1 MYEGKA
7 SIRFYSGVC
16 ILTTE
21 NTQTIDFCGVCSFKG
36 IPEDY
41 GTLLKSWHFRQIF
54 PGFWLSARNKKYLSK
69 HIYTSNDNT
78 RWLLGT
84 AQINSA
90 FIKELKQNNA
100 NQFSGDGQTVENGG
114 KHRWLTSQFFKASI
128 GRGFLCIY
136 EQPKTAKTAA
146 EFAIVSDRLGSQK
159 IYYFFHKDV
168 LVWSTALPILMT
180 LKNKLCGPAKI
191 NPASLWGYLQ
201 YLHQTEDET
210 IVNGIF
216 VVPPAACLSFSER
229 GLTVSAYWRPSFS
242 AISESVSKLANRLR
256 NILYGEDFCKY
267 PAHGDTPGVLLSGG
281 LDSSLISAL
290 LRKRGNDVYTY
301 AVGFKD
307 EPDERDDAQ
316 FVAKHFGTTHRT
328 VIIAP
333 EDVEALLWDTVRAL
347 GFPTGNPSALATYL
361 VARQARDEV
370 DRLFSGLGSDELFA
384 GHTKHIVA
392 RYWPIARPLASLA
405 KKIPYLK
412 PGRNGG
418 VRWSA
423 GDINDYIDL
432 YTYFNESELNQ
443 LLVYRERSDSR
454 KFYSVKS

>member
-1 MYEGKA
+1 M
-7 SIRFYSGVC
+7 
-16 ILTTE
+16 TTE

-333 EDVEALLWDTVRAL
+333 EDVEALL
-347 GFPTGNPSALATYL
+347 
-361 VARQARDEV
+361 
-370 DRLFSGLGSDELFA
+370 
-384 GHTKHIVA
+384 
-392 RYWPIARPLASLA
+392 
-405 KKIPYLK
+405 
-412 PGRNGG
+412 
-418 VRWSA
+418 
-423 GDINDYIDL
+423 
-432 YTYFNESELNQ
+432 
-443 LLVYRERSDSR
+443 
-454 KFYSVKS
+454 